1 MKKFELTTDTKM
13 HFGRKLFRIKA
24 LVSFGDVKEGTL
36 GGYVEKEENLDHEG
50 NAWVYGDALVYGD
63 ARVSGNACVYGE
75 ENGNGVCKSGVMH
88 FCENPFDVLDYYPLV
103 DDECNVAEFAE
114 VEALGDTFKKS
125 GADDKTATNK
135 LHIGAKLNLKGFIKA
150 CIDFSLEKTKVENKS
165 SGYGAQL
172 ASSGDYAQL
181 ASSGNYAQL
190 ASSGYCAQLASSGNY
205 AQLASSGNCAQ
216 LASSGDYAQLAS
228 SGNCSQLAISGY
240 GAQLA
245 SSGNY
250 AQLAISGYGAKLA
263 SSGYGA
269 KLAISGYGAQLAIS
283 GYGAKLASS
292 GDYAQLAS
300 SGDGAKLASSGNCSQ
315 LASSGYGAQLASSGN
330 DCVVCVAGIGSIAKA
345 KVGSWITLS
354 EWRYDRENRKIVP
367 ACVKTEQVD
376 GERIKEDTFYK
387 LENGEFVEVK

>member
-1 MKKFELTTDTKM
+1 MK
-13 HFGRKLFRIKA
+13 GYKA
-24 LVSFGDVKEGTL
+24 FYKNMICKGD
-36 GGYVEKEENLDHEG
+36 GYEKRYEENTT
-50 NAWVYGDALVYGD
+50 Y
-63 ARVSGNACVYGE
+63 E

-165 SGYGAQL
+165 SGY
-172 ASSGDYAQL
+172 
-181 ASSGNYAQL
+181 
-190 ASSGYCAQLASSGNY
+190 
-205 AQLASSGNCAQ
+205 
-216 LASSGDYAQLAS
+216 YAQLAS
-228 SGNCSQLAISGY
+228 SGNCSQLASSGY

-250 AQLAISGYGAKLA
+250 AQLAISGDGAKLASSGDGAKLASSGNYAQLAISGDGAKLAISGDGAKLA

-269 KLAISGYGAQLAIS
+269 KLAISGYGA
-283 GYGAKLASS
+283 KLASS
-292 GDYAQLAS
+292 GDCSQLAS
-300 SGDGAKLASSGNCSQ
+300 SGDGAKLAISGNCSQ
-315 LASSGYGAQLASSGN
+315 LASSGYGAKLASSGN

>member
-1 MKKFELTTDTKM
+1 MK
-13 HFGRKLFRIKA
+13 GYKA
-24 LVSFGDVKEGTL
+24 FYKNMICKGD
-36 GGYVEKEENLDHEG
+36 GYEKRYEENTT
-50 NAWVYGDALVYGD
+50 Y
-63 ARVSGNACVYGE
+63 E

-165 SGYGAQL
+165 SG
-172 ASSGDYAQL
+172 DY
-181 ASSGNYAQL
+181 
-190 ASSGYCAQLASSGNY
+190 
-205 AQLASSGNCAQ
+205 
-216 LASSGDYAQLAS
+216 
-228 SGNCSQLAISGY
+228 
-240 GAQLA
+240 
-245 SSGNY
+245 
-250 AQLAISGYGAKLA
+250 
-263 SSGYGA
+263 
-269 KLAISGYGAQLAIS
+269 
-283 GYGAKLASS
+283 
-292 GDYAQLAS
+292 
-300 SGDGAKLASSGNCSQ
+300 
-315 LASSGYGAQLASSGN
+315 AQLASSGN

>member
-1 MKKFELTTDTKM
+1 MK
-13 HFGRKLFRIKA
+13 GYKA
-24 LVSFGDVKEGTL
+24 FYKNMICKGD
-36 GGYVEKEENLDHEG
+36 GYEKRYEENTT
-50 NAWVYGDALVYGD
+50 Y
-63 ARVSGNACVYGE
+63 E

-165 SGYGAQL
+165 SG
-172 ASSGDYAQL
+172 DYAQL
-181 ASSGNYAQL
+181 ASSGNY
-190 ASSGYCAQLASSGNY
+190 
-205 AQLASSGNCAQ
+205 
-216 LASSGDYAQLAS
+216 
-228 SGNCSQLAISGY
+228 
-240 GAQLA
+240 
-245 SSGNY
+245 
-250 AQLAISGYGAKLA
+250 
-263 SSGYGA
+263 
-269 KLAISGYGAQLAIS
+269 AQLAIS

-300 SGDGAKLASSGNCSQ
+300 SGDYAQLAISGYGAQLASSGDYAQLASSGDYAQLASSGDGAQLASSGDYAQLAISGYGAKLASSGYGAKLASSGDYAKLASSGDGAK
-315 LASSGYGAQLASSGN
+315 LASSGYGAQLASSGDYAQLASSGN